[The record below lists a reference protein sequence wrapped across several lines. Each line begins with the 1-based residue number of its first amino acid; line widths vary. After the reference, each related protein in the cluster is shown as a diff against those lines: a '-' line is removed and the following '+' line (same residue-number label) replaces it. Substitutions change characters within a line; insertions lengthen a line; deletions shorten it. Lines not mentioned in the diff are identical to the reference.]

1 MFNINEEFFK
11 RSVLSAGFVLLFGK
25 TCCFHVFPSAT
36 SVVGLADFFTVS
48 PMAGRPLAACGVW

>member
-1 MFNINEEFFK
+1 MFNIIEEYFK

-36 SVVGLADFFTVS
+36 SLVGLADFLVS
-48 PMAGRPLAACGVW
+48 PMAGGPLAACGVW